1 MRGGIFPSAM
11 FARRTGWPLEPNPLT
26 LEIAARREKSLPIF
40 DLTESNPTRCG
51 LDYDATA
58 ILGAL
63 ANSRSLSYEPDPRGP
78 MPARLAV
85 AGYYAERGAGVE
97 PEQVFLTTSTSEAYS
112 FAFR

>member
-26 LEIAARREKSLPIF
+26 LEIAAGREKSLPIF
-40 DLTESNPTRCG
+40 DLTGSNHTRCG

-63 ANSRSLSYEPDPRGP
+63 AKCRSLSYEPDPGGP
-78 MPARLAV
+78 MPAPLAV
-85 AGYYAERGAGVE
+85 ARYYAERGPGVE
-97 PEQVFLTTSTSEAYS
+97 PEEYCLTTSPSAAY
-112 FAFR
+112 